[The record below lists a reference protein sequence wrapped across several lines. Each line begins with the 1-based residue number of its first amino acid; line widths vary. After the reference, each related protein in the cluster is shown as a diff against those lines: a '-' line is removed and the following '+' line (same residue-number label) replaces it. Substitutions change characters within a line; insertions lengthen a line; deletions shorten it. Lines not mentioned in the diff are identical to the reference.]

1 MNHPES
7 VMNPL
12 RINVLA
18 LAAAVMLSAAAP
30 AAAQAPAELC
40 AKANEIVNTLS
51 NMVPIEVDAV
61 TNTTAVV
68 ADCGQTRVQFS
79 RDVDLKL
86 ASMEKDFR
94 DFLQS
99 QDNEYACTDPSLKE
113 LAGAGWT
120 VRFSYHFQ
128 DGEPVLVDAS
138 CGG

>member
-1 MNHPES
+1 M
-7 VMNPL
+7 
-12 RINVLA
+12 
-18 LAAAVMLSAAAP
+18 
-30 AAAQAPAELC
+30 
-40 AKANEIVNTLS
+40 NTLS
-51 NMVPIEVDAV
+51 GMVPIEVDAV

-99 QDNEYACTDPSLKE
+99 QDNEYACTDPALKE

>member
-1 MNHPES
+1 MK
-7 VMNPL
+7 PL
-12 RINVLA
+12 RLIALV
-18 LAAAVMLSAAAP
+18 LAAAVPPSAALP

-40 AKANEIVNTLS
+40 AKANDIVNTLS

-128 DGEPVLVDAS
+128 DGEPVLVDAN

>member
-1 MNHPES
+1 
-7 VMNPL
+7 MNPL
-12 RINVLA
+12 RINTLV
-18 LAAAVMLSAAAP
+18 LAAAVMLSAVVP

-40 AKANEIVNTLS
+40 AKANDIVNTLS

-86 ASMEKDFR
+86 ASMQKDFR
-94 DFLQS
+94 DFLQN
-99 QDNEYACTDPSLKE
+99 QDNEYACNDPALKE

-128 DGEPVLVDAS
+128 DVVPVLVDDN